1 MPDKREVPIGEA
13 MRGSAGHEKQA
24 KCCSCEAWE
33 GLCEEELPGLA
44 QEIVEKQLGIVKPE

>member
-33 GLCEEELPGLA
+33 GLCEEELPALA